1 MFKKVLLGLGIAGL
15 LWVWSIALVNAE
27 GSVDFNVAQWGS
39 FGAWDGWVGLAVWGG
54 DTDQGGNLIQVLK
67 TFINRVLW
75 MLALITLVIVLRGW
89 FQMVTAAGDETKF
102 KNGFKIL
109 KQAGIGLAVI
119 GLSWFIVSAIFR
131 VIWSSSGTSGWGT
144 TTP

>member
-15 LWVWSIALVNAE
+15 LGVGSIALVNAQ
-27 GSVDFNVAQWGS
+27 GSVDFNVAQGGS
-39 FGAWDGWVGLAVWGG
+39 FGAGDGGVGLAVGGG
-54 DTDQGGNLIQVLK
+54 DTDQGGNLIQVIK
-67 TFINRVLW
+67 TFINRVLG
-75 MLALITLVIVLRGW
+75 MLALITLVIVLRGG

-131 VIWSSSGTSGWGT
+131 VIGSSSGTSGGGT